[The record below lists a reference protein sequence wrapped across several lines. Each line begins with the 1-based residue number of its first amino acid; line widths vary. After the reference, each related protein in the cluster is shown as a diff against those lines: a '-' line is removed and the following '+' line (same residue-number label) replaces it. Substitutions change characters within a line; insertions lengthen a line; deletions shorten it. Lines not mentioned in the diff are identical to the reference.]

1 MLDAAKR
8 LLGNVNL
15 YMLLQRGVGADR
27 LRYKCLEYLELKPD
41 EVVLDIGCG
50 PAYYFERIGDARYFG
65 FDTDQRYIDHAKS
78 RWGDRGEFRCEI
90 FTEAHAAQLP
100 PVNKVLLFGLLHHLS
115 DEQSLELLHLA
126 AQTLAPGGVVISVDP
141 CFEPSQGRISHWMS
155 ANDRGEFVRTPEQF
169 TALANRSF
177 GQIDGE
183 IWNQVTRI
191 PSSHWMMR
199 MSVPV

>member
-1 MLDAAKR
+1 MPRAA
-8 LLGNVNL
+8 
-15 YMLLQRGVGADR
+15 GATAASS
-27 LRYKCLEYLELKPD
+27 
-41 EVVLDIGCG
+41 V
-50 PAYYFERIGDARYFG
+50 
-65 FDTDQRYIDHAKS
+65 AKS
-78 RWGDRGEFRCEI
+78 SPRPTRAE
-90 FTEAHAAQLP
+90 LP

-115 DEQSLELLHLA
+115 DEQSPRLLRLS

-177 GQIDGE
+177 GEIDGE

-199 MSVPV
+199 CRRRPSPARRRPPGRCHRRGWRRRPRRATPGPRRAPPRDSEHRAVCAAGQASLRWGRRRRPR